1 MGFLA
6 SSFLCSYLG
15 FRLLGSALPLLSVE
29 QLKEVL
35 SGDVMLHYG
44 EHVVSAQVRQQA
56 ALPVQL
62 FDFAARLIQV
72 LNPQGASNWKQTVLS
87 LCRSTV
93 LLCISALGI
102 DLN

>member
-1 MGFLA
+1 MFFV
-6 SSFLCSYLG
+6 SFLCSYLS

-62 FDFAARLIQV
+62 FDSAAGLIQV
-72 LNPQGASNWKQTVLS
+72 SNPRGASN
-87 LCRSTV
+87 
-93 LLCISALGI
+93 
-102 DLN
+102 